1 MKPHVY
7 LGNLHA
13 AEGNAF
19 AVLGAVRSTLKDA
32 GYSREEVSKV
42 MEEAMS
48 GDYRHLLETVAEH
61 VQATVIRMEP
71 SEGIPVTVPLSVWIE
86 EEL

>member
-7 LGNLHA
+7 LGNLYA

-19 AVLGAVRSTLKDA
+19 AVLGAVQAALKGVD
-32 GYSREEVSKV
+32 YSREEVSKV
-42 MEEAMS
+42 MAEAMS
-48 GDYRHLLETVAEH
+48 GDYRHLLETVTEH
-61 VQATVIRMEP
+61 VQATVIRMDP
-71 SEGIPVTVPLSVWIE
+71 TEGIPVTVPLAVWIT